1 MGLALVIGAAAMTF
15 MIVSIDQ
22 ENAVSSRTVAARNAE
37 TALEQLTRDLRQAMT
52 QNASGAALH
61 VNVTTSAT
69 TPPTTTISF
78 SIPTPGSDTT
88 PQSVTWTCQGSA
100 ATPGQ
105 CTRTLGSASTTEV
118 VGYESL
124 NFTNAAG
131 GALVPPVTDPAYL
144 GMTLNVQDTSQL
156 DKTQFTGT
164 PHVVRGTTNP
174 IVVQLGVDL
183 RNEV

>member
-52 QNASGAALH
+52 QNASGGALH
-61 VNVTTSAT
+61 VSVTTSGT
-69 TPPTTTISF
+69 TTTISF
-78 SIPTPGSDTT
+78 SIPTPGNDTT
-88 PQSVTWTCQGSA
+88 PESVTWSCQGSA
-100 ATPGQ
+100 TTPGQ
-105 CTRTLGSASTTEV
+105 CTRTLGSAATTEI

-124 NFTNAAG
+124 SFTNAAG
-131 GALVPPVTDPAYL
+131 TALVPPVTDPAYL
-144 GMTLNVQDTSQL
+144 GMTLGVQDTSQL

-183 RNEV
+183 RNEA